1 MIESYP
7 FRIETN
13 GQMKK
18 LFNLELQYKIGGE
31 KVSRSERSPYS
42 HDTRLLRTHTT
53 LKRVGGECQVGVRTA
68 GFRRPKTSVRLHQ
81 RINSSDKCLHPA
93 GKRLLIQFPNVEI
106 QKQIG
111 LQISLFFADYSKLY
125 FFYGKSLSQLTE
137 LRPSSSIRSSMQNW
151 QNGAFY
157 SFLGRGRAIR
167 YDTRC
172 YFNVRSKADISQ
184 LNLPHG
190 TDN

>member
-1 MIESYP
+1 VGKRCQGQKDHLIRTTPGSYAH
-7 FRIETN
+7 T
-13 GQMKK
+13 QH
-18 LFNLELQYKIGGE
+18 
-31 KVSRSERSPYS
+31 SSEW
-42 HDTRLLRTHTT
+42 
-53 LKRVGGECQVGVRTA
+53 GGECQVGVRTA

-111 LQISLFFADYSKLY
+111 LQISLVFADYSKLY
-125 FFYGKSLSQLTE
+125 FFYRKSLSQLTE

-157 SFLGRGRAIR
+157 SFLGRGRARARMAETVWVHEHIQTC
-167 YDTRC
+167 YLFQSTR
-172 YFNVRSKADISQ
+172 FVMLSNNRRISKSLKLSISVF
-184 LNLPHG
+184 
-190 TDN
+190 TF